1 MKSRF
6 QNLRHWLR
14 SANLLEFLGAIPA
27 LQVQRKGVAS
37 QGESFL
43 TVGTTGRPGGGSR
56 PAARNNLVGLDP
68 RALFHQVSQ
77 SEMFFLKAVGVSL
90 GITKGEEDL
99 GLKLLAA
106 WYVL

>member
-27 LQVQRKGVAS
+27 LEVQRKGIAS

-43 TVGTTGRPGGGSR
+43 TVGTTGTTGRPGGGVTSCCEEQ
-56 PAARNNLVGLDP
+56 PGGVGSKGS
-68 RALFHQVSQ
+68 VSSGFSVRDVF
-77 SEMFFLKAVGVSL
+77 SESCWCQFG
-90 GITKGEEDL
+90 DN
-99 GLKLLAA
+99 
-106 WYVL
+106 